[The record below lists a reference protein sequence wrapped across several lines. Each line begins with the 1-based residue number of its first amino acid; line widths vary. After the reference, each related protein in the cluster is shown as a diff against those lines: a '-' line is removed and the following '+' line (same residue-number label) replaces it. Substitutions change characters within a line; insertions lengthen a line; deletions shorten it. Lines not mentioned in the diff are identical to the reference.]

1 MVEVL
6 YGKAVNME
14 LEVDFTLE
22 IVTRG
27 EDGLIEYVRKL

>member
-1 MVEVL
+1 VVEVL

-14 LEVDFTLE
+14 LEVDLTLE
-22 IVTRG
+22 ILRRG